1 LASTLKPKE
10 KKTKP
15 KGKQKPPTAAIKLPI
30 SQITS
35 SSPSL
40 ASNHTCQLKTQDS
53 IKKNPQREKKLSKT
67 ETNNQENVDD
77 DDDDDEEEEEIKNV
91 KTKNHISRVVV
102 PTKKTETCDEKPSDL
117 EVYMNNKSEVV
128 REQYKDI
135 NIGVL
140 EKRLSSI
147 CYKNQITH
155 VSPDVGLL
163 LCLAFRKRMEML
175 IKGTIESAVARED
188 IGRYDYPT
196 IITDDPGAILKQLRE
211 RIAVEQR
218 EHSKH
223 QQETKKQQEEA
234 EKQRKEKEA
243 EAAFLVATR
252 KRKHKNPQEREN
264 NKEEDEENNGA
275 SEEEE
280 HKEKKKEKKV
290 TKKKKRLTMK
300 EKVEA
305 TLDETHRQT
314 LHNQRKQIET
324 SALHNML
331 STVVGLPTTSF
342 TDLSKKK
349 EISNYDTSTLK
360 PPTSSPVSVSSSL
373 PPASLLP
380 DTNTEYEYERKKPK
394 SFSPY
399 VGWGRIR
406 ERTPP
411 LPPQRPLPFLIEP
424 AEEKQ
429 EEEKNSNFD
438 ITTTPFF
445 HDTNQ
450 NDDFRYTPPCI
461 QPTVSL
467 PAGERKPANSI
478 EKQRQL
484 KNMSL
489 TYQDLVSYLSTDKYC
504 NSIRFAHLSSGV
516 VTTGCI
522 N

>member
-1 LASTLKPKE
+1 MTSTTPILLLNRLTQLAIINNKKQHGTKRRMEEMDRTTNDKKNKITLPLHSSMVKP
-10 KKTKP
+10 TNTIP
-15 KGKQKPPTAAIKLPI
+15 K
-30 SQITS
+30 S
-35 SSPSL
+35 SSSEDLTPVVVVEGTS
-40 ASNHTCQLKTQDS
+40 
-53 IKKNPQREKKLSKT
+53 
-67 ETNNQENVDD
+67 DD
-77 DDDDDEEEEEIKNV
+77 DDDND
-91 KTKNHISRVVV
+91 
-102 PTKKTETCDEKPSDL
+102 
-117 EVYMNNKSEVV
+117 
-128 REQYKDI
+128 
-135 NIGVL
+135 
-140 EKRLSSI
+140 
-147 CYKNQITH
+147 
-155 VSPDVGLL
+155 
-163 LCLAFRKRMEML
+163 
-175 IKGTIESAVARED
+175 
-188 IGRYDYPT
+188 
-196 IITDDPGAILKQLRE
+196 
-211 RIAVEQR
+211 
-218 EHSKH
+218 
-223 QQETKKQQEEA
+223 
-234 EKQRKEKEA
+234 
-243 EAAFLVATR
+243 
-252 KRKHKNPQEREN
+252 
-264 NKEEDEENNGA
+264 EDEENNGA